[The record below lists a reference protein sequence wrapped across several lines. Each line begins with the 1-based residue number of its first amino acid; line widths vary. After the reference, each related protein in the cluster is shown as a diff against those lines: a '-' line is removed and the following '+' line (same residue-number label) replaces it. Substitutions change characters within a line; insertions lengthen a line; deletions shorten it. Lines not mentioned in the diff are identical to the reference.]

1 MNARPGQA
9 ALAVALAAAFGV
21 YAVRG
26 WFTRFTADDY
36 CTAGLQRAAGFVAA
50 QLYWYESWSGRFSY
64 YFTIGLVELLGP
76 WTTQIMPTLAIV
88 TFVGASAWAVYPLA
102 RWHRWPNGGLVS
114 ALLGG
119 AFVLVCLQGAPD
131 FDQSVLWQ
139 TGMFTYVFPLILFM
153 VYAGWLA
160 RQVWRADAP
169 RSRLGLVLSSGLLF
183 FIAGLSETSTAI
195 QVTLLGL
202 GTFGTAMFLRGP
214 RRWPV
219 TRLVGIGF
227 LASLLGA
234 IAVIIAPGNYLH
246 ELRVTGTVHG
256 IGELPDAF
264 KAGVDFVGLFARA
277 VQFRARAAVLVLVV
291 LAGVCGLSTARVSSS
306 PHRRADLLRRL
317 WSFPAIVGAAWLLLM
332 AAIVPGYFAQRWDV
346 PERAQIVGVWV
357 VAGAVAVA
365 SYAMGEL
372 AGQFAR
378 QKALPLE
385 WGLAHPAWN
394 VVMALLAVMVLTAIP
409 GAAASI
415 SQDAAYAAGWD
426 QLDAQ
431 IRSRGATGEAVVVD
445 HSLPRHF
452 NFEFL
457 TDDPGLY
464 PNPCVAQFYGI
475 PSIVVKQ
482 SNGAGPSS

>member
-1 MNARPGQA
+1 M
-9 ALAVALAAAFGV
+9 LAVALAVAFGA

-26 WFTRFTADDY
+26 WFSRFTADDY
-36 CTAGLQRAAGFVAA
+36 CTAGLQRATGFVGA
-50 QLYWYESWSGRFSY
+50 QVYWYESWSGRFSY

-76 WTTQIMPTLAIV
+76 WTTQVMPALAIL
-88 TFVGASAWAVYPLA
+88 TFAAASAWAVYPLA
-102 RWHRWPNGGLVS
+102 RWHRWPNAALLS

-131 FDQSVLWQ
+131 LDQSLLWQ
-139 TGMFTYVFPLILFM
+139 TGMFTYVFPLILLM

-160 RQVWRADAP
+160 RQIWRSDAP
-169 RSRLGLVLSSGLLF
+169 RSRMGVVLSSALLF

-195 QVTLLGL
+195 QVTLLGVGAL
-202 GTFGTAMFLRGP
+202 GTGVWLRGP
-214 RRWPV
+214 RRWAV
-219 TRLVGIGF
+219 TRLLGIGF

-234 IAVIIAPGNYLH
+234 IAVIIAPGNYVH

-256 IGELPDAF
+256 IGELPDAL

-277 VQFRARAAVLVLVV
+277 VQFRARAAVLVLLV
-291 LAGVCGLSTARVSSS
+291 LGGVYGLMTAQTSSGAR
-306 PHRRADLLRRL
+306 RRADLRRRL
-317 WSFPAIVGAAWLLLM
+317 WAFPALVAVGWLLLM

-357 VAGAVAVA
+357 VAAVVAVGGFA
-365 SYAMGEL
+365 LGEL

-378 QKALPLE
+378 QKALPLD
-385 WGLAHPAWN
+385 WGLAHPVWN
-394 VVMALLAVMVLTAIP
+394 VVMAVLAVLVVTVIP
-409 GAAASI
+409 GVAAPI
-415 SQDAAYAAGWD
+415 SQDAAYAAEWD

-431 IRSRGATGEAVVVD
+431 IRSRGAHGEAVVVD
-445 HSLPRHF
+445 HTLPRHF

-457 TDDPGLY
+457 TSDPGLY

-475 PSIVVKQ
+475 PSIVVT
-482 SNGAGPSS
+482 P